1 MNYKKFPKME
11 IVRAYTD
18 KQKGR
23 LKDKKRMRKRFASLY
38 LTTDI
43 NPITK
48 RISTWRRAYCCR
60 RRG

>member
-1 MNYKKFPKME
+1 ME